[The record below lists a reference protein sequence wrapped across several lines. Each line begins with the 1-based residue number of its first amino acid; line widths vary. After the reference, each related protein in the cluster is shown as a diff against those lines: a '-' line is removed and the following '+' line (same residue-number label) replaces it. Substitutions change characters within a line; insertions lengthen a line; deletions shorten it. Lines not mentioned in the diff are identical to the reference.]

1 VCPVTWTFLDDPEL
15 RRNLLATGTLIFALI
30 LSRFAVLRTI
40 RNMKVSSDAMRRRWT
55 ASVRNLVLIGLG
67 LGVMV
72 IWASELQAFAVS
84 VVAIAAAI
92 VLATKELIMCVSGS
106 ILRATSGSFA
116 IGDRVEMGGVRGD
129 VIDSTLLSTTLLE
142 VGPGHQR
149 TGRAVV
155 VPNSVMLSGGVT
167 NETFMDRYVV
177 HVMTLP
183 IKAEDDWRSAEET
196 LLAVANDACA
206 DFVEPARAF
215 MDRLSDKH
223 SLPKFSVEPRVLVAM
238 PKAGELELV
247 LRVPTPVRERGRTEQ
262 RILRTFLERRRGDAA
277 VVPPREDA
285 DTSLF

>member
-1 VCPVTWTFLDDPEL
+1 MEWKHLIDPEL
-15 RRNLLATGTLIFALI
+15 RRNLLATGTLFFALI
-30 LSRFAVLRTI
+30 LARYAVLRGI
-40 RNMKVSSDAMRRRWT
+40 RNMKMSSDAMRRRWT
-55 ASVRNLVLIGLG
+55 ASVRNLVLSALGLG
-67 LGVMV
+67 LMV
-72 IWASELQAFAVS
+72 IWASQLQAFAVS

-116 IGDRVEMGGVRGD
+116 IGDRVEMGGFRGD
-129 VIDSTLLSTTLLE
+129 VIDSTLLATTLLE

-155 VPNSVMLSGGVT
+155 IPNSVMLSGGVT

-177 HVMTLP
+177 HVMTVP
-183 IKAEDDWRSAEET
+183 VKESDDWNEAERT
-196 LLAVANDACA
+196 LLEVATEACA
-206 DFVEPARAF
+206 DFVEPARSF
-215 MDRLSDKH
+215 MDRQSDKH
-223 SLPKFSVEPRVLVAM
+223 SLPKFSVEPRVLM
-238 PKAGELELV
+238 SIPRAGEVELV

-262 RILRTFLERRRGDAA
+262 RVLRTYLERRRGDAA

>member
-1 VCPVTWTFLDDPEL
+1 MLRRGARVGKPEPVDWNPLTDPEL
-15 RRNLLATGTLIFALI
+15 RRNVLATGTLLLALI
-30 LSRFAVLRTI
+30 LARYAVLRTI
-40 RNMKVSSDAMRRRWT
+40 RNMKLSSDAMRRRWT
-55 ASVRNLVLIGLG
+55 ASVRNLVLFGLG
-67 LGVMV
+67 LGLMV

-116 IGDRVEMGGVRGD
+116 IGDRVEMGGFRGD
-129 VIDSTLLSTTLLE
+129 VIDSTLLATTLLE

-155 VPNSVMLSGGVT
+155 VPNSVMLSSGVT
-167 NETFMDRYVV
+167 NET
-177 HVMTLP
+177 
-183 IKAEDDWRSAEET
+183 EDDWRSAEET
-196 LLAVANDACA
+196 LLAVANEACA

-215 MDRLSDKH
+215 MDRLSEKH
-223 SLPKFSVEPRVLVAM
+223 SLPKFSVEPRILVAM

-247 LRVPTPVRERGRTEQ
+247 LRVPTAVRERGRTEQ